1 MDLLL
6 LKEANMIRAV
16 GTTDAQD
23 LIRYDRTFEASK
35 IQAA

>member
-1 MDLLL
+1 

-16 GTTDAQD
+16 GTIHAQD
-23 LIRYDRTFEASK
+23 LARHSRIFEASK